1 MSSPSFL
8 IGDQNKVSDSRL
20 CGNDEKGDLTMFAKK
35 RDEKDRKPKKDDK
48 KKKFVRKKVCKF
60 TPEEIE
66 TIDYK
71 DISRLRYFVTERGKI
86 IPSRISG
93 AGARSQR
100 HLARQIRRARH
111 LALLPFVTE

>member
-1 MSSPSFL
+1 
-8 IGDQNKVSDSRL
+8 
-20 CGNDEKGDLTMFAKK
+20 MFEKK
-35 RDEKDRKPKKDDK
+35 RMKKK
-48 KKKFVRKKVCKF
+48 LKGPIKKKFIRKKVCKF

-93 AGARSQR
+93 ASAKSQR
-100 HLARQIRRARH
+100 HLVRQIKRARQI
-111 LALLPFVTE
+111 ALLPFAAE